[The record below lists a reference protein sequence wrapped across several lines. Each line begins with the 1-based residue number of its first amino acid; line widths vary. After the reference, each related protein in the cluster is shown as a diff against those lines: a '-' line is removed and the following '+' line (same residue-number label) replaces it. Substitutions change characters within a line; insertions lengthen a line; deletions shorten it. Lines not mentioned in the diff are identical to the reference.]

1 MSRVDAAMRSRLAL
15 AAGLFVALTSF
26 AGAAPPP
33 ADPEAAVVQE
43 LVVTSAGGGPAW
55 WRVSNGDS
63 TVYVLGA
70 PEALPKGLRWDTTL
84 LRRRLADAHELIAP
98 PVMTAGLGD
107 VFPLLAARRHFRSRG
122 PMEAGLSAELRARF
136 LNDRAT
142 MTRDPRA
149 YTGWTPL
156 AAALL
161 MVGDF
166 RRQARLEGGEPAGTV
181 IRLAHDL
188 NVKVVPAGRYKAV
201 PFVRAVDADQSLLGP
216 ACLADALD
224 EIEAGSARV
233 DAAAAGWARGDVAQA
248 LSAQR
253 GYEKCLASLPEGA
266 DIPARA
272 MTDIT
277 EAIAQAL
284 AAPGHSVA
292 VVNLRTLLARGG
304 VLQRLQARG
313 YAVTTPSR

>member
-1 MSRVDAAMRSRLAL
+1 MIHSRLAIAIGLFIAL
-15 AAGLFVALTSF
+15 AASAH
-26 AGAAPPP
+26 AAPTP

-55 WRVSNGDS
+55 WRVSNGAS
-63 TVYVLGA
+63 TVYVLGV
-70 PEALPKGLRWDTTL
+70 PEALPRGLRWDTTL

-107 VFPLLAARRHFRSRG
+107 IFPLLAARRHFRSHG
-122 PMEAGLSAELRARF
+122 PMEAALPPDLRARF
-136 LNDRAT
+136 QTDRSAL
-142 MTRDPRA
+142 TRDPRA
-149 YTGWTPL
+149 YSGWTPL

-166 RRQARLEGGEPAGTV
+166 RKQARMEAGEPAGAV
-181 IRLAHDL
+181 IRAAHDL

-201 PFVRAVDADQSLLGP
+201 PFVRAVDADQSVLGP

-224 EIEAGSARV
+224 EIEAGAARV
-233 DAAAAGWARGDVAQA
+233 DAAAAGWTRGDVALA

-253 GYEKCLASLPEGA
+253 GYEKCLASLPQGA

-277 EAIAQAL
+277 EAITQAL
-284 AAPGHSVA
+284 ATPGHSVA

-313 YAVTTPSR
+313 YTVTLPGR